1 MAITANVDLGNGV
14 TASSCYIIVPNA
26 YVKKF
31 RPEEDGKAATFKL
44 IYDVDIYENKA
55 AADTFDMGLRLK
67 KRIRC
72 REVDHFKIDYDPS
85 SGEQNAFKLSYA
97 HLKTNS
103 KQAAVILAKLGGSI
117 FITLPDD
124 GAPIPPKSSI
134 RGEKEDVINMQGLF
148 NRETKETRSEVNG
161 EYLYN

>member
-31 RPEEDGKAATFKL
+31 RPEQDGESATFKL
-44 IYDVDIYENKA
+44 IYDVDIYQNKA
-55 AADTFDMGLRLK
+55 AADTFDLGTRLK

-72 REVDHFKIDYDPS
+72 REVDHHKIDYDVTTTDNPW
-85 SGEQNAFKLSYA
+85 KLAYT

-103 KQAAVILAKLGGSI
+103 KL
-117 FITLPDD
+117 
-124 GAPIPPKSSI
+124 SSVA
-134 RGEKEDVINMQGLF
+134 DA
-148 NRETKETRSEVNG
+148 
-161 EYLYN
+161 